1 MADSKIV
8 RTNQPTKGQAIING
22 EPTQVIIV
30 HQPLASNAIKQLPDE
45 RSAQYTTA
53 KSRGIPDQP
62 LPKLRLPS
70 MNMLSVTLSAI
81 VALFL
86 LVSASLF
93 SIALTSYS
101 NSVDRTHRQ
110 RSEPTHYNF

>member
-1 MADSKIV
+1 MKNKIV
-8 RTNQPTKGQAIING
+8 RQGETTKGKAIIDG
-22 EPTQVIIV
+22 QPHQIIIV
-30 HQPLASNAIKQLPDE
+30 QPPPTSNKITQLPDE
-45 RSAQYTTA
+45 RPAQYTTA

-62 LPKLRLPS
+62 LPRLRLPV
-70 MNMLSVTLSAI
+70 NMLSVTLSAV

-101 NSVDRTHRQ
+101 NSVDRVDRQ
-110 RSEPTHYNF
+110 RRQPTHHKF